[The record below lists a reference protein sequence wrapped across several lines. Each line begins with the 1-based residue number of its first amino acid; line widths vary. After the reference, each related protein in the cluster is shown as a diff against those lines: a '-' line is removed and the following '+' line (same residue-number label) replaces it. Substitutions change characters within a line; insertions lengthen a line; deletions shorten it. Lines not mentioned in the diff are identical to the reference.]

1 MDASQPIAALLLGL
15 ALGSAPGPVQVI
27 LLAEGTRHGFRR
39 GLGVMAGANAAFGV
53 TLLILA
59 LGISGFAMPPAW
71 LRAVRVVGGTYLL
84 WLAWDGWRGRR
95 GPVVVSDAAPVR
107 HPAVR
112 GATAVAL
119 NPPLYVFLASTGAAV
134 LGDAAAAG
142 GRTGAIVTAGALLI
156 GVSVMDG
163 LTLLLGVMS
172 RRLPDAVTQVILAV
186 ASMWLAAL
194 GGGLIWSG
202 LRGP

>member
-1 MDASQPIAALLLGL
+1 MDASHPIAALLLGL
-15 ALGSAPGPVQVI
+15 ALGSAPGPVQVL

-53 TLLILA
+53 TLIVLA
-59 LGISGFAMPPAW
+59 LGISGFALPPAA
-71 LRAVRVVGGTYLL
+71 LRIVRLVGGAYLL

-95 GPVVVSDAAPVR
+95 GPVAVADAAPVR
-107 HPAVR
+107 RPALR

-134 LGDAAAAG
+134 LGDAALAG
-142 GRTGAIVTAGALLI
+142 GRAGALLTAVALLA

-163 LTLLLGVMS
+163 LTLLLGVAS
-172 RRLPDAVTQVILAV
+172 RRLPDAVTGLILAG
-186 ASMWLAAL
+186 ASIVLAVV
-194 GGGLIWSG
+194 GVGLVWSG
-202 LRGP
+202 VRG

>member
-1 MDASQPIAALLLGL
+1 MDASHPIAALLLGL
-15 ALGSAPGPVQVI
+15 ALGSAPGPVQVL

-53 TLLILA
+53 MLIVLA
-59 LGISGFAMPPAW
+59 LGISGFALPPAA
-71 LRAVRVVGGTYLL
+71 LRIVRLVGGAYLL

-95 GPVVVSDAAPVR
+95 GPVAVADAAPVR
-107 HPAVR
+107 RPALR

-134 LGDAAAAG
+134 LGDAALAG
-142 GRTGAIVTAGALLI
+142 GRTGALLTAVALLA

-163 LTLLLGVMS
+163 LTLLLGVAS
-172 RRLPDAVTQVILAV
+172 RRLPDAVTGLILAG
-186 ASMWLAAL
+186 ASIVLAVV
-194 GGGLIWSG
+194 GVGLVWSG
-202 LRGP
+202 VRG